1 MIANKIRDRIKSYK
15 SFRSTIKSLK
25 SNNFITKSN
34 KYYLTTQ
41 QDILNWKSF
50 YLYDREMFSDD
61 FDWEEWGAEIEQN
74 RYATSP
80 SIYFLTNF
88 VIVKEKIKEKNKIC
102 LIDKDFAN
110 NFCSSNLIDINC
122 YFGFNKYVIEFDN
135 GVDGWGLICKIG
147 EKNLTKFIIIENI
160 KFPLYHLIECIMKEK
175 YDILSSNKFK
185 YGNLKLK
192 TLIIDMDNEKE
203 EDLVKNNNDNENSS
217 FDLVIKI
224 MILLY
229 GLNKEIKNKMKK
241 KLKKPEKYFLINSEW
256 IRQFKNNYNYSIIY
270 NYLLQKNKYYT
281 YSQYE
286 SNINLILENF
296 KQSNIINENEFALK
310 DMKDISFI
318 PFQSKLKNNF
328 MQHYIKFNIIT
339 SKINYLIKKLLT
351 LQNINYYNNHAY
363 YFYIGNKTILKADNF
378 FEIGYFD
385 FQEVFISKYYFLFD
399 KNKNEYIDKEIN
411 KLIKIKDIN
420 KYFALRNIEM
430 QTKEIQDLIISN
442 EKVGSVF
449 NLKINN
455 IIGMKNNS
463 NDKKDI
469 KKNSKNKK
477 YNSGKK
483 RVIIE
488 VQTNINKKKY
498 FDLMKYIMKLK

>member
-229 GLNKEIKNKMKK
+229 GLNKEIKNKMTKK
-241 KLKKPEKYFLINSEW
+241 
-256 IRQFKNNYNYSIIY
+256 
-270 NYLLQKNKYYT
+270 
-281 YSQYE
+281 
-286 SNINLILENF
+286 
-296 KQSNIINENEFALK
+296 
-310 DMKDISFI
+310 
-318 PFQSKLKNNF
+318 
-328 MQHYIKFNIIT
+328 
-339 SKINYLIKKLLT
+339 IKKT
-351 LQNINYYNNHAY
+351 RKI
-363 YFYIGNKTILKADNF
+363 
-378 FEIGYFD
+378 
-385 FQEVFISKYYFLFD
+385 FL
-399 KNKNEYIDKEIN
+399 N
-411 KLIKIKDIN
+411 
-420 KYFALRNIEM
+420 
-430 QTKEIQDLIISN
+430 
-442 EKVGSVF
+442 
-449 NLKINN
+449 
-455 IIGMKNNS
+455 
-463 NDKKDI
+463 
-469 KKNSKNKK
+469 
-477 YNSGKK
+477 
-483 RVIIE
+483 
-488 VQTNINKKKY
+488 
-498 FDLMKYIMKLK
+498 